1 MGLNHITINGR
12 ICNDIEL
19 KKTNSGVSVAAFTV
33 AVDRNYSKEDKQT
46 DFIPVVVF
54 RQTAEFVSRYFS
66 KGQPIIVEGRLQVR
80 GYTDKEGNKRT
91 ATEVVAN
98 NVYFAGDKK
107 QDKPQQKPTESFDD
121 FDDFTED
128 GSDLPF

>member
-1 MGLNHITINGR
+1 MGLNHITISGR

-19 KKTNSGVSVAAFTV
+19 KTTNNGVSVAAFTV
-33 AVDRNYSKEDKQT
+33 AVDRNYNKEDKQT
-46 DFIPVVVF
+46 DFIPVVVW
-54 RQTAEFVSRYFS
+54 RQTAEFVSRYFD

-107 QDKPQQKPTESFDD
+107 QDKPQPKQTESFDD
-121 FDDFTED
+121 FDEFTED